1 MTYHPQRG
9 HGQYLR
15 AKKEI
20 LGIWLNSF
28 SALTLFVWWQAG
40 HLASK
45 KTEWCWHGYL
55 CGVRC
60 RLAYGPA
67 DATATH
73 SLLL

>member
-9 HGQYLR
+9 HGQYLG

-45 KTEWCWHGYL
+45 KLSGAGMVICLE
-55 CGVRC
+55 
-60 RLAYGPA
+60 
-67 DATATH
+67 
-73 SLLL
+73 